1 MHTLVGDLWSLH
13 ARGYTLII
21 PTEGLRAPSSQALLN
36 TKHARIAALRFPHFG
51 AELGNFIAQSGHH
64 SYYFPDYQ
72 LITLPISPDDAGRT
86 PIEALTRVIKQV
98 VRFVDVHRL
107 PFIACPYWESDLP
120 ALTWDEIMRVV
131 DKHWDDRFTLVS
143 EPPRTP

>member
-51 AELGNFIAQSGHH
+51 AELGNLIAQSGHH

-72 LITLPISPDDAGRT
+72 LITLPISPDEQAALLLRT
-86 PIEALTRVIKQV
+86 SHASSNKWSALSMSTAS
-98 VRFVDVHRL
+98 
-107 PFIACPYWESDLP
+107 P
-120 ALTWDEIMRVV
+120 
-131 DKHWDDRFTLVS
+131 
-143 EPPRTP
+143 